1 MSIIPQSA
9 TVLMDESCP
18 QMPTSYSGADTAE
31 FAGSWPAR
39 SLIAPV
45 AMPTGEIDL
54 VHVIEDDRTELQLA
68 SHDPAPT
75 RIGDTTWVSSP
86 V

>member
-1 MSIIPQSA
+1 
-9 TVLMDESCP
+9 
-18 QMPTSYSGADTAE
+18 
-31 FAGSWPAR
+31 
-39 SLIAPV
+39 
-45 AMPTGEIDL
+45 MPTGEIDL